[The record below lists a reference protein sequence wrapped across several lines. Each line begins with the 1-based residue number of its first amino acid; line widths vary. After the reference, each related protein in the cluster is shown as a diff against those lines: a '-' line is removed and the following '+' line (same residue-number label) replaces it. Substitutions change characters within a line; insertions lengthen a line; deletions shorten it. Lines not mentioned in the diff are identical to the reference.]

1 MPSSV
6 DFNPKVA
13 DLNPTL
19 DGLDDYDIGF
29 DSGSDDDLDLS
40 ISSFFPSNDP
50 VVPQT
55 DSTRSIIGMSG

>member
-1 MPSSV
+1 VS
-6 DFNPKVA
+6 

-19 DGLDDYDIGF
+19 DGLDDYDLGF

-50 VVPQT
+50 VVPTVDSSRCPSNQKLQIWVT
-55 DSTRSIIGMSG
+55 DTYL